1 MKIYVQTTEEEAQQ
15 SEIQKL
21 PFRFLSDMRSLYY
34 SSDDLENDVSIPLLS
49 WAITENFAYR
59 FEF

>member
-49 WAITENFAYR
+49 WPIKENFAYR